1 MMKHIGIVLWFFV
14 ALTVNGCAEQAK
26 APQEMSVSATPG
38 EAKLEQRDD
47 GLYVV
52 GLLDGIELELSHA
65 ANFELTL
72 TEDAFMAQSNA
83 LRDDLT
89 KLIILKPKADSKI
102 LSANAPYQIVKQIL
116 VPVQNQ

>member
-26 APQEMSVSATPG
+26 APQEMTVAG
-38 EAKLEQRDD
+38 EAKLEQRHD
-47 GLYVV
+47 GLYLE
-52 GLLDGIELELSHA
+52 GSADGIELKLSHA
-65 ANFELTL
+65 AGFQLTL

-89 KLIILKPKADSKI
+89 KLIILKPKADSKL
-102 LSANAPYQIVKQIL
+102 LSANAPYQILEQIV
-116 VPVQNQ
+116 VPVQQAK